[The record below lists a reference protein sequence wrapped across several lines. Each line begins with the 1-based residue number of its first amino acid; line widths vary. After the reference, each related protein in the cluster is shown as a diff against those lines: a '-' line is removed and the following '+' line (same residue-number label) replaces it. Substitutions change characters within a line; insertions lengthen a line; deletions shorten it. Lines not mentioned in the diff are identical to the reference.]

1 MFGFNP
7 GYKKTL
13 QDDIHEK
20 KDEKKIYIKED
31 VFWRSWLLTYEE
43 FLEIKHGSWSSLEK
57 LNYGI
62 DNKVSV

>member
-20 KDEKKIYIKED
+20 KDEKKIYKRRC
-31 VFWRSWLLTYEE
+31 VL
-43 FLEIKHGSWSSLEK
+43 KK
-57 LNYGI
+57 LAFNIRRIFG
-62 DNKVSV
+62 NKAWKLKFIGVVELWH